1 VQIAALLS
9 ISSELGAAGIMPA
22 VSNYA
27 YLSGWCPEF
36 GEEKILERFGEFLAT
51 VPFSESRPGFR
62 HLVIRAVDSSEAPVL
77 EQDLRAVPL
86 DAAGVIEI
94 VKDHLHSDSSY
105 EVHADWDLWVFES
118 DTARWQLRPQGLQLF
133 CHGEDYDGGFWEENG
148 HLQVY
153 FGFEHLF
160 TGHARLLGIRQ
171 MGQAP
176 PQSPEEARFLAS
188 MAEPSNL
195 RMYQEKTRENIRKL
209 FDWVGRIEKA
219 VPVKR
224 LRLWSEGEENF
235 EARLEEILA
244 AR

>member
-1 VQIAALLS
+1 
-9 ISSELGAAGIMPA
+9 MPA

-27 YLSGWCPEF
+27 YLSVWCPEF
-36 GEEKILERFGEFLAT
+36 GEGQMIERFAEFLAT
-51 VPFSESRPGFR
+51 APFSESRPGFT

-77 EQDLRAVPL
+77 EQDMRAVPL
-86 DAAGVIEI
+86 DAAGIIEI
-94 VKDHLHSDSSY
+94 VKDHLHADSSY
-105 EVHADWDLWVFES
+105 EVRADWDLWVFES
-118 DTARWQLRPQGLQLF
+118 EPGRWQRLPQALELF
-133 CHGEDYDGGFWEENG
+133 CHGEDYDDAFWQENG
-148 HLQVY
+148 HLQVN

-171 MGQAP
+171 SRQAA

-188 MAEPSNL
+188 MAEPANL
-195 RMYQEKTRENIRKL
+195 KQYQEKTRENIRKL
-209 FDWVGRIEKA
+209 FDWVARIEKA

-224 LRLWSEGEENF
+224 LQLWSEGEENF